1 MIQIFMAI
9 FSIALTTASF
19 ASGTSTDQMQA
30 SNPTAPQPTVSLY
43 DQGIAASKSNDDQKA
58 LSLFEEALKSDPNNP
73 DIINMLAH
81 SQRKTGAIDE
91 AIVNYKK
98 ALEIKPNFPEA
109 HEYLGKAYVDAA
121 LKEAQT
127 LKGNG
132 AQGQENLEDLTKYIK
147 EAGDKA

>member
-30 SNPTAPQPTVSLY
+30 SNPTALQPTVSLY

-98 ALEIKPNFPEA
+98 ALKIKPNFPEA
-109 HEYLGKAYVDAA
+109 HEYLGEAYVDAA